1 MISTCKSIAREHIIL
16 RYNVDAEHFEALFLQ
31 PTGLNNTTAD
41 VTKGF
46 LKIGRLDQIHFFCAS
61 CYMPHLYYIV
71 LPQEDPSVQNQLAL
85 QTKD

>member
-1 MISTCKSIAREHIIL
+1 
-16 RYNVDAEHFEALFLQ
+16 VDAEHFEALFLQ

-71 LPQEDPSVQNQLAL
+71 LP
-85 QTKD
+85 